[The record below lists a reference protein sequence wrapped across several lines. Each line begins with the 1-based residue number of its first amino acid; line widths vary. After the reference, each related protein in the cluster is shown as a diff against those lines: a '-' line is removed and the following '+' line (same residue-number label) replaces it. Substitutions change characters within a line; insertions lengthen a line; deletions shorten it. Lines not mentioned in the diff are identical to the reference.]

1 MSTTAAARQGG
12 NRARRYDGTGRCADN
27 ITYVEHPEESRL
39 QPHEVSYAQDH
50 VEYALRQV
58 ENATLALGALQPD
71 LVSVEGRQ
79 EFEDKLTVLADT
91 VAEAQRALSARVA
104 SANRCSD
111 AHWYRPVDLRQA
123 QSWNPLRVWKNS
135 RNLWDT
141 WASGGNPATL
151 LRLMR
156 DALTRLSHDAQKQ
169 NAWTFTG
176 LDTAQRPTVLAL
188 IGAALQ
194 TFSSYAD
201 WFNTQPQFSAQ
212 PQRSLASSVSGNT
225 RTASLTDG
233 IDRDITDVL
242 GLLGPLADE
251 DQFAGGKAVYDKV
264 LAYLTAAQG
273 VLEGNITPDQAGK
286 QVAMIAPVA
295 APAPVTAVPQT
306 PPAQNLGG
314 SSPPHTGQSS
324 GPSSG
329 AYPSPATC
337 SSPDPYTFSG
347 ETYNNTQYLRQERIP
362 GTAEWQNE
370 VQNYLG
376 WGLRNGGWVALT
388 AKLRQ
393 DQHTPDF
400 VNAVQQAWQAR
411 GLEGAAGR
419 DEVSPS
425 PKAVD

>member
-1 MSTTAAARQGG
+1 MGARERLFLEATVNTGEAVWQGD
-12 NRARRYDGTGRCADN
+12 NPIRRCDRIGRNADT

-58 ENATLALGALQPD
+58 ENATLALGALQTE
-71 LVSVEGRQ
+71 LVSVAGRR
-79 EFEDKLTVLADT
+79 EFENKLATLAGT
-91 VAEAQRALSARVA
+91 VAEAQRALSARGQSA
-104 SANRCSD
+104 SGFPD
-111 AHWYRPVDLRQA
+111 AHWYRAADMRQG

-141 WASGGNPATL
+141 WANGGNPAAL
-151 LRLMR
+151 LRMMR

-176 LDTAQRPTVLAL
+176 LDTAHRPTILAL

-194 TFSSYAD
+194 TFSAYAD
-201 WFNTQPQFSAQ
+201 WFNTQPQPAI
-212 PQRSLASSVSGNT
+212 ASSASGNA

-242 GLLGPLADE
+242 GLLGPLSDE
-251 DQFAGGKAVYDKV
+251 DRFAGGKAVYDKIV
-264 LAYLTAAQG
+264 GYLTVAQG
-273 VLEGNITPDQAGK
+273 VLEGNITPEQAGK
-286 QVAMIAPVA
+286 QVGIIAPVA
-295 APAPVTAVPQT
+295 APASGNPVPQT
-306 PPAQNLGG
+306 TPVQDLGTSAG
-314 SSPPHTGQSS
+314 PLAGQSAGNSSAAYPSS
-324 GPSSG
+324 GP
-329 AYPSPATC
+329 YTSP
-337 SSPDPYTFSG
+337 G
-347 ETYNNTQYLRQERIP
+347 ETYNSTQYLRQERVP

-376 WGLRNGGWVALT
+376 WGLRNGTWVALN
-388 AKLRQ
+388 AKLRK

-411 GLEGAAGR
+411 GLEAGAGR

-425 PKAVD
+425 PKVID